1 MRVLVVEN
9 DLNSA
14 KFIRRALKAQGLA
27 IDVATSGEDALWM
40 AGATSYD
47 AIALEVQLPGF
58 HGLEACRRLRHDGVR
73 SPILMLSA
81 RDSVQERVAGLDGG
95 ADDFLVKPFHVDE
108 LAARLRALMRRGP
121 VERPAVIE
129 VGDLRLDPATCR
141 VWRGDE
147 EIELSAK
154 PFALLAEFMRRP
166 NRVLSRFL
174 LLEHVWE
181 GGYENRSNV
190 VDVHVAHLRD
200 RIDRPFGVRSLE
212 TVRGYG
218 YRLRDVAAA
227 WDDGRS
233 QRAA

>member
-9 DLNSA
+9 NLNSST
-14 KFIRRALKAQGLA
+14 FIRRGLRAQGVA
-27 IDVATSGEDALWM
+27 VDVAVSGEDALWM

-47 AIALEVQLPGF
+47 AIALEARLPGIQ
-58 HGLEACRRLRHDGVR
+58 GLETCRRLRAEGVR
-73 SPILMLSA
+73 SPVLMLSA
-81 RDSVQERVAGLDGG
+81 SDDVDERVAGLDGG
-95 ADDFLVKPFHVDE
+95 ADDYLVKPFHLDE

-154 PFALLAEFMRRP
+154 PFALLAVFMRRP

-174 LLEHVWE
+174 LLEHAWDGE
-181 GGYENRSNV
+181 YENRSNV
-190 VDVHVAHLRD
+190 IDVHVANLRD
-200 RIDRPFGVRSLE
+200 KIDRPFGVESLE
-212 TVRGYG
+212 TVRGHG
-218 YRLRDVAAA
+218 YRLREVAAA
-227 WDDGRS
+227 GEALRS
-233 QRAA
+233 QAAA